1 MSEISPA
8 RPVADIEAQAAA
20 WVRRRHFWDWSEE
33 DQSEL
38 DAWLSESISHRVAYW
53 RMESGFARAEKLVA
67 LRDPKTEAVQA
78 GRRFPVL
85 IGIAAA
91 LALIA
96 LFGAGAMNF
105 VLRPHD
111 RTYSTAVGGHE
122 KIVFADGTRVELN
135 TDTIIRTRMNTD
147 QRIVWLEKGEAFFQV
162 KHDAAH
168 PFTVM
173 VGNRRVTDLGT
184 AFLVRRDE
192 SRMELAVVQGK
203 VRFDAGAARQ
213 PSTLTPGD
221 VITASGYTVSQSKK
235 SESALQNELS
245 WRRGVLV
252 FDNTT
257 LAIAAEEFNRY
268 NGQKIVIT
276 DPAAARLAMVGTFP
290 IHDVNAFTD
299 AAQDIFK
306 LRVENRGPEIVIS
319 R

>member
-1 MSEISPA
+1 MSEVSQL
-8 RPVADIEAQAAA
+8 ADIETEAAA
-20 WVRRRHFWDWSEE
+20 WVRRRHFFDWSEE
-33 DQSEL
+33 DQAML
-38 DAWLSESISHRVAYW
+38 DAWLAESISHRVAYW

-67 LRDPKTEAVQA
+67 LREPKTEAVKA
-78 GRRFPVL
+78 ERRFPVSV
-85 IGIAAA
+85 GIAAA

-96 LFGAGAMNF
+96 LIGVGAMNL
-105 VLRPHD
+105 VLHPQD
-111 RTYSTAVGGHE
+111 RIYSTPVGGHE
-122 KIVFADGTRVELN
+122 KIVFADGTKVELN
-135 TDTIIRTRMNTD
+135 TDTVLRTRMNTD
-147 QRIVWLEKGEAFFQV
+147 QRIVWLEKGEAYFQV
-162 KHDAAH
+162 KHDSVH

-213 PSTLTPGD
+213 ASTLTSGD
-221 VITASGYTVSQSKK
+221 VVTASGNTVSEAKK
-235 SESALQNELS
+235 SESALQNELG

-268 NGQKIVIT
+268 NRQKIVIT

-290 IHDVNAFTD
+290 IHDVAAFTD
-299 AAQDIFK
+299 AAEDIFK
-306 LRVENRGPEIVIS
+306 LRVENRGSEIVIS